1 MAPRAE
7 TFTQVLH
14 PFYMFQVASLILWS
28 MDSYYYYAACI
39 FVMSVGSITATLIE
53 TRAVS
58 RITLGATRL

>member
-1 MAPRAE
+1 
-7 TFTQVLH
+7 
-14 PFYMFQVASLILWS
+14 